1 MPIKLGTPV
10 VQKVP
15 APVTGVVKDAQY
27 IKETGTFQYLVESP
41 DSDGDG
47 QPQTRW
53 FDEGQIETTG
63 EPA

>member
-15 APVTGVVKDAQY
+15 APVAGIVKDAQY
-27 IKETGTFQYLVESP
+27 VKETATFQYLVESP

-53 FDEGQIETTG
+53 FNEDQIETTG

>member
-1 MPIKLGTPV
+1 MAIKLGTPV

-15 APVTGVVKDAQY
+15 APIAGIVKDAQY
-27 IKETGTFQYLVESP
+27 VKETATFQYLVESP

-53 FDEGQIETTG
+53 FDEDQIETTG

>member
-53 FDEGQIETTG
+53 FDEDQIETTG